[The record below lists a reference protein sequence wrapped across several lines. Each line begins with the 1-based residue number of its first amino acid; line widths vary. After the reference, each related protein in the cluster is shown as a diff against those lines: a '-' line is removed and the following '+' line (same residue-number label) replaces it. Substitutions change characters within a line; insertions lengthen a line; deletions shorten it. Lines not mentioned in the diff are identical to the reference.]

1 MSRILIVED
10 DPSLGKVLQTYLKSE
25 GHESDWLTS
34 AERARDQPQVH
45 AYDAVLLD
53 IRLGATS
60 GLELLRSWQVS
71 GPTPPVLVMT
81 GENTPENA
89 IDAMGQGAFDY
100 LVKPFDLA
108 AMAQLLTKAIAQ
120 APRQRHGSAV
130 SPDSGPALVGRSEAM
145 QSVYKKIGIYS
156 RHDGTVLIQGESGV
170 GKELV
175 ASAIHRRSNRAT
187 GPFVAIN
194 MSAIPDTLL
203 ESELFGYEKGAFT
216 GADRPQPGK
225 FRQAEGGTLFLDEI
239 GDMPLAVQAKLL
251 RVLQEREVTPIG
263 SVRTYSINVRIIA
276 ATQVDLAKAVEAGRF
291 RQDLFFR
298 LNVLPLRLPA
308 LRERKD
314 DIPELVENF
323 LARKPDTAG
332 KRFTARAL
340 ARLKAYDWPGNVREL
355 QNVIERVALLA
366 SITQLDEAELAAYSD
381 LPLEPSIGGGGA
393 SPAVAVTGQSFEQ
406 MLQPLVDDLIEGDSH
421 SALDVLL
428 GPMEKIIIE
437 RALLQM
443 NGNQIRVAEFL
454 GVNRNTLRKR
464 IRDLSIDVREIKTDA
479 RGTRRNGPRDAM

>member
-10 DPSLGKVLQTYLKSE
+10 DLSLGKVLQTYLKSE
-25 GHESDWLTS
+25 GHEADWLTQADKATGQLQS
-34 AERARDQPQVH
+34 QS
-45 AYDAVLLD
+45 YDAVLLD
-53 IRLGATS
+53 IRLGSQS
-60 GLELLRSWQVS
+60 GLELLQSWQS
-71 GPTPPVLVMT
+71 AGPLPPVLVMT

-108 AMAQLLTKAIAQ
+108 TMAGLLTKAIAQ
-120 APRQRHGSAV
+120 APRIRGVAAGSA
-130 SPDSGPALVGRSEAM
+130 DSGPVLVGRSEAM
-145 QSVYKKIGIYS
+145 QTVYKKIGLYS

-175 ASAIHRRSNRAT
+175 ANAIHRRSNRAS

-263 SVRTYSINVRIIA
+263 SVKTYPINVRIIA
-276 ATQVDLAKAVEAGRF
+276 ATQVELAKAVEAGKF

-314 DIPELVENF
+314 DIPELVESF

-332 KRFTARAL
+332 KRLSARAL
-340 ARLKAYDWPGNVREL
+340 ARLKSYDWPGNVREL

-366 SITQLDEAELAAYSD
+366 SVTQLDEAELAAYSD
-381 LPLEPSIGGGGA
+381 LPLGSPSVEMTPLPEAAFGA
-393 SPAVAVTGQSFEQ
+393 PSFEQ
-406 MLQPLVDDLIEGDSH
+406 MLQPLVDDLVEADSH
-421 SALDVLL
+421 SALEVLL

-437 RALLQM
+437 RALLRM
-443 NGNQIRVAEFL
+443 NGNQIRVADFL

-464 IRDLSIDVREIKTDA
+464 IKDLAIDVREIKTDA
-479 RGTRRNGPRDAM
+479 RATRRNGGRDE